1 MEFETFITEA
11 VDRLQK
17 SGRDAVKKC
26 IESKEGEGKK
36 AIRGQIF
43 DWCGLAVQI
52 LMEPLEDHE
61 KVRAWFGVQE
71 QITKSGKAPQ
81 EIDTKLCLQE

>member
-1 MEFETFITEA
+1 MEFEKFITDA

-17 SGRDAVKKC
+17 SGRDAVKNF
-26 IESKEGEGKK
+26 IQSKDGAGKK
-36 AIRGQIF
+36 GIRGQIV

-61 KVRAWFGVQE
+61 KVTAWFGVQE